1 MKKII
6 STCLLLGFIV
16 TPVFSNDLFDQLK
29 NVLPQIKPNKN
40 PIAPSQ
46 ITNSKTDT
54 SNSTNSSDQI
64 CKAVFGK
71 PFKERKIGSPD
82 ELIKRYFKISPDF
95 DKNLYQ
101 GINNQFSGT
110 LISLPNHIEDLK
122 EKNIK
127 NLASSF
133 VANPSTAILAQIIE
147 YAEKGDGFI
156 PPRVPEPSEKGDAQV
171 LLAMVMMQYPQLS
184 NNKEQVM
191 TALKLGEKG
200 GSALGTVFIS
210 RAYLYGDYARHDMN
224 MFVATL
230 GAGGRKYPTSLENN
244 SIYYALEK
252 VPPNWKQREDFIQ
265 QLQMVQEIQDSF
277 KKQQAAS
284 DTQNNPINQKA
295 LKLMEEG
302 DAIDQLTLDALG
314 AGPKM
319 AEIRAKGEMLRKEG
333 TGEADVIKIK
343 VFQSEAAANLVSD
356 LLRANPKLDGEAKL
370 KFQKANQIRLDNVA
384 KSYNLTAELALY
396 FFNGNIGQ
404 VLNTGPLIKQ
414 YHRNS
419 CNVLYRQIEI
429 AKMTG
434 VPTEMKSN
442 IEMQKEL

>member
-1 MKKII
+1 MKKIV
-6 STCLLLGFIV
+6 STCLLFGFIA
-16 TPVFSNDLFDQLK
+16 TPVFSNDLFDKLK
-29 NVLPQIKPNKN
+29 NVLPQTNQSKN
-40 PIAPSQ
+40 PGAAPQ
-46 ITNSKTDT
+46 MPNSKTAT
-54 SNSTNSSDQI
+54 SNSSNSSDEI

-71 PFKERKIGSPD
+71 PYKERKISSPD
-82 ELIKRYFKISPDF
+82 ELIKKYFKTTPDF

-184 NNKEQVM
+184 NSKEQVM

-277 KKQQAAS
+277 KKQQAAADS
-284 DTQNNPINQKA
+284 QNNPINQKT

-302 DAIDQLTLDALG
+302 DAIDQLTLEALG

-370 KFQKANQIRLDNVA
+370 KFQKANQIRLDNVT